1 MDAAEDAIAA
11 ARIAAAKDED
21 DLDSEDESY
30 LDNEEIAHRQN
41 MVGRTPSSSLLARA
55 LISCPGRACLR
66 LQRDQDLL
74 YEEDVLRNPYNL
86 KGWWRYI
93 QVRPAAVHYAVDRC

>member
-41 MVGRTPSSSLLARA
+41 MVGRTPSSSLRRR
-55 LISCPGRACLR
+55 GRR
-66 LQRDQDLL
+66 LDEAHAYSMKLSASAAKL
-74 YEEDVLRNPYNL
+74 HHRNAD
-86 KGWWRYI
+86 GTATTW
-93 QVRPAAVHYAVDRC
+93 VSAAAVPST